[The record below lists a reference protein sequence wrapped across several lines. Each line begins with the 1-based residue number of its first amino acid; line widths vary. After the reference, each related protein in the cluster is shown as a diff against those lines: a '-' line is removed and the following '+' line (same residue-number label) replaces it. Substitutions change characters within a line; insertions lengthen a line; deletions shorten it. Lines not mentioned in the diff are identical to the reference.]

1 MKDFP
6 VFTTQNGVASLI
18 LKEIPYRQTAYI
30 RILDSLE
37 PEALLKEC
45 VEFCVAVGAEHIY
58 ATGHRCLEKY
68 PVFTKILQMGCSTDD
83 LPETDAALFPMQEKT
98 QERWRSLYNEKMK
111 DVPLASYMT
120 QKDTESLL
128 QEKKAYFVHRDKT
141 LLGIGI
147 MDGEK
152 LEAIASVI
160 SGAGRDVVLALCSI
174 GCSGTI
180 TLEVASKN
188 KKAIKLYTKLGF
200 LIQEERTVWYW
211 IQ

>member
-18 LKEIPYRQTAYI
+18 LKEVPYRQTAYI
-30 RILDSLE
+30 RILDSLN
-37 PEALLKEC
+37 PKALLKEC

-58 ATGHRCLEKY
+58 ATGHRYLEKY

-83 LPETDAALFPMQEKT
+83 LPETDAALFPLQQKT
-98 QERWRSLYNEKMK
+98 LAQWRSIYNERMK
-111 DVPLASYMT
+111 NVPLASYMT
-120 QKDTESLL
+120 QKDMELLL

-160 SGAGRDVVLALCSI
+160 SGAGKDVLTALCSLA
-174 GCSGTI
+174 CADTI
-180 TLEVASKN
+180 TLEVASEN
-188 KKAIKLYTKLGF
+188 QRAIALYKKIGF
-200 LIQEERTVWYW
+200 ILRKETAVWHQ
-211 IQ
+211 IR